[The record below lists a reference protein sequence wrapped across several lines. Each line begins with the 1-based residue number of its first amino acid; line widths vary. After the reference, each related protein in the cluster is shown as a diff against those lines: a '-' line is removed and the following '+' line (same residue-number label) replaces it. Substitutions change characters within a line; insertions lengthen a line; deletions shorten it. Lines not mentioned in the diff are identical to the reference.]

1 MNENEIQAAREQ
13 APVSRA
19 ALAQRQESAYMKGYD
34 ERMKS
39 GLEWSDGGPSQRLD
53 VAAEVAT
60 AKVGA
65 YQELD
70 QLGAFLDNKLGGDE
84 GSDLAPFRPLSP
96 EVEDAFERASYLA
109 GRWSKSGVAMDAL
122 LEAVEDHQYSRDT
135 VGSIHAVNPQEAA
148 FGYTWATRQ
157 SAEAGLIGIDR
168 TTEERAAAALSTDR
182 PGVAPLSPAMQE
194 SAETARRLLDAQRGT
209 GRSSAGAE
217 ARPYRPP
224 ASTERSRSS
233 DQSR

>member
-13 APVSRA
+13 APASRA

-70 QLGAFLDNKLGGDE
+70 QLGAFLGNELGDDE

-148 FGYTWATRQ
+148 FGYTWAARQ

-168 TTEERAAAALSTDR
+168 TAEERAAASLSTDR
-182 PGVAPLSPAMQE
+182 PSAAPLSPAMQE
-194 SAETARRLLDAQRGT
+194 RAETARRGLDAQRGT
-209 GRSSAGAE
+209 GRSSASVV

-224 ASTERSRSS
+224 AATDQTRST